1 MIPGKII
8 HFLDRANVGH
18 AGTRDRKLVPHG
30 HRVCG
35 WALAP
40 DGRTLTVLVPE
51 GGREHLIESLEDNGQ
66 LAVTIEE
73 YPRHEAYQF
82 KGRYVRHRQVTQEDA
97 EIAQRVRENFMAS
110 VLPIAGEVAVHALRA
125 FVQSPVV
132 AVDVDVREVYLQTPG
147 PGAGARLVPKE
158 A

>member
-18 AGTRDRKLVPHG
+18 AGTRDRNLVPHG
-30 HRVCG
+30 HSMCG
-35 WALAP
+35 WTLAP
-40 DGRTLTVLVPE
+40 DGHTLTILVPE
-51 GGREHLIESLEDNGQ
+51 GGRAHLVESLEDNGQ
-66 LAVTIEE
+66 VAVTIEE
-73 YPRHEAYQF
+73 YPAHEAYQF
-82 KGRYVRHRQVTQEDA
+82 KGRYLRHRPAVPGDV
-97 EIAQRVRENFMAS
+97 EIARRIREDFMRA

-125 FVQSPVV
+125 FVQSPVL
-132 AVDVDVREVYLQTPG
+132 AIDVDVREVYVQTPG